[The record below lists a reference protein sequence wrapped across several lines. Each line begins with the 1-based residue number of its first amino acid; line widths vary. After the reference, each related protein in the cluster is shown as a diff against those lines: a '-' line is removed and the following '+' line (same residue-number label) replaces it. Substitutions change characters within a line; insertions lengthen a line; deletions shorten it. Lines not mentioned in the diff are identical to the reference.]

1 MAWDADEIPIS
12 RLHARI
18 ERLQAAMATARLDA
32 LILYTNF
39 VRSAAVSYLTAFSP
53 YWADG
58 ILLVP
63 LCGEPVFATTLS
75 KRVGTWIQS
84 VKPVGDLVASPT
96 PGTVLAQR
104 LAAGG
109 VRRLGILEL
118 DDFPAG
124 LYGELSTALPGV
136 EIVDGSDVFAAA
148 RAPIDRVERQ
158 LLLHAEEIAQGALAG
173 LQHNASTDVGSA
185 VGMIEKQA
193 RLHGAE
199 EAYIAIAPD
208 LDKDRRF
215 LRLSGNHPLGR
226 RFALRAT
233 VAYKGAWV
241 RHIQTYSSDARDLA
255 AIAHADAWFGNLVA
269 RIDPAKPLSDQI
281 RMAMAEIRNAQIS
294 GWLAE
299 AAVGTRPLAVIALSE
314 DPAPVRAPLFVLTLG
329 MTIDGVPWSGAAL
342 AGAALDDSP

>member
-12 RLHARI
+12 QLHARI
-18 ERLQAAMATARLDA
+18 ERLQAAMATAHLDA

-39 VRSAAVSYLTAFSP
+39 VRSAAVSHLTAFSP

-58 ILLVP
+58 ILLMP
-63 LCGEPVFATTLS
+63 LRGEPVFATTLS
-75 KRVGTWIQS
+75 KRVGSWIQS
-84 VKPVGDLVASPT
+84 VKPVGDLVTSPT

-104 LAAGG
+104 LAAGN
-109 VRRLGILEL
+109 VRRVGILEL

-136 EIVDGSDVFAAA
+136 EIVDASEVFAAA

-158 LLLHAEEIAQGALAG
+158 LLLHAENIANGALTG
-173 LQHNASTDVGSA
+173 LQLNASTDVGSA

-215 LRLSGNHPLGR
+215 LRLSGTRPLGR
-226 RFALRAT
+226 RFAIRAT
-233 VAYKGAWV
+233 VAYKGAWI
-241 RHIQTYSSDARDLA
+241 RHTQTYSSDARDLA
-255 AIAHADAWFGNLVA
+255 AIARADAWFRTFVA
-269 RIDPAKPLSDQI
+269 QMDPAKPLSNQI
-281 RMAMAEIRNAQIS
+281 STAMTEIRDAQIS

-299 AAVGTRPLAVIALSE
+299 AAVGTRPLAVIASSK
-314 DPAPVRAPLFVLTLG
+314 DAAPVHAPLFVLTLG

-342 AGAALDDSP
+342 AGAVLDDSP